1 MGESEVGGELGEP
14 VGLTVV
20 GAMVVGEAVGLRVGW
35 FKMAVV
41 G

>member
-1 MGESEVGGELGEP
+1 MGESVGESEVGEP

-20 GAMVVGEAVGLRVGW
+20 GAMVVGEAVGLWVGW